1 MRDNMDAHNL
11 RGCSESEDSRV
22 LRTYVRLRNRALT
35 NIGSDFRTIRAFAFM
50 MIVAET
56 GLGPEEVRKLE
67 IENLDPASSIG
78 IVSCRTRG
86 VDGESCISVNLQKA
100 GSDVL
105 GAYMESRRAFL
116 EEYSFD
122 SRYLFPSRMTING
135 IMPPEAVNGIVDTVS
150 ELCEERIDMKLLRDT
165 FGSQ

>member
-1 MRDNMDAHNL
+1 MDAQNI
-11 RGCSESEDSRV
+11 GGQPESEGGRV
-22 LRTYVRLRNRALT
+22 LRMYIRLRNIALE
-35 NIGSDFRTIRAFAFM
+35 NIGSDFKTIRAFAFV

-56 GLGPEEVRKLE
+56 GLGPDEVRKLE
-67 IENLDPASSIG
+67 MDNLDPASSIG

-86 VDGESCISVNLQKA
+86 LDGESCISVNLQKA

-105 GAYMESRRAFL
+105 AAYMEARRAFL

-122 SRYLFPSRMTING
+122 SRYLFPSRITTNG

-150 ELCEERIDMKLLRDT
+150 DICEEKVDIGLLRDI

>member
-1 MRDNMDAHNL
+1 MDAQNI
-11 RGCSESEDSRV
+11 GEQPENEDCRA
-22 LRTYVRLRNRALT
+22 LRTYIRLRNKALG

-67 IENLDPASSIG
+67 MDNLDPASSIG

-105 GAYMESRRAFL
+105 AAYMESRRAFL

-122 SRYLFPSRMTING
+122 SRYLFPSRMTTNG

-150 ELCEERIDMKLLRDT
+150 DLCKEKIDIELLRDI